1 MSEQFKNYVMNAV
14 LVVVIFCAVMLVG
27 ARLLDM
33 TMDELTLDFIAG
45 AIGGLAVVALTIW
58 NSRKTVPPINA
69 S

>member
-1 MSEQFKNYVMNAV
+1 MSEQVKNYVMNAV

-33 TMDELTLDFIAG
+33 TIDELALDFIAG

>member
-33 TMDELTLDFIAG
+33 TIDELALDFIAG

>member
-1 MSEQFKNYVMNAV
+1 MSEQVKNYIMNVV

-33 TMDELTLDFIAG
+33 TMDELTLDFLAG

>member
-1 MSEQFKNYVMNAV
+1 MSEQLKNYVMNAV

-33 TMDELTLDFIAG
+33 TIDELTLDFIAG

-58 NSRKTVPPINA
+58 NSRKAVPPINA

>member
-1 MSEQFKNYVMNAV
+1 MSEQLKNYVMNAV

-33 TMDELTLDFIAG
+33 TIDELALDFIAG

>member
-1 MSEQFKNYVMNAV
+1 MSEQVKSYLMNVV
-14 LVVVIFCAVMLVG
+14 LMVVIFCAVMLVG

-33 TMDELTLDFIAG
+33 TIDELTLDFIAG

-58 NSRKTVPPINA
+58 NSRKAVPPINA

>member
-33 TMDELTLDFIAG
+33 TIDELTLDFIAG

>member
-1 MSEQFKNYVMNAV
+1 MSEQLKNYVMNAV

-33 TMDELTLDFIAG
+33 TMDELTLDFLAG

>member
-1 MSEQFKNYVMNAV
+1 MNVV
-14 LVVVIFCAVMLVG
+14 LVVVIFYAVMLVG

-33 TMDELTLDFIAG
+33 TIDELTLDFIAG

-58 NSRKTVPPINA
+58 NSRKTVSSINA